1 MSTTNAWRWLNEHA
15 ALPLSVLALM
25 FTGLSYC
32 GDRQDAAEAR
42 AITQSV
48 IWRSEKLP
56 NGEGLGLKQPND
68 AIAIRRVV
76 FEFPESIRQSPITL
90 PPSDLHFRSTWIRA
104 GVAERLAGCTSDKA
118 SSVVEGDLPIQ
129 VTTHYSVAGKNRSV
143 SDVYALSYLASVTDA
158 GMVDLTLQAFAI
170 SGEPLLYKN
179 TVAEGLD
186 VLAGKSGCR
195 AVPAPP
201 GSSLARRP

>member
-1 MSTTNAWRWLNEHA
+1 MNVTGAWRTLNEQA
-15 ALPLSVLALM
+15 ALPVSLVALL

-56 NGEGLGLKQPND
+56 NGEGLSLKQPNE
-68 AIAIRRVV
+68 AIAIQRVV

-90 PPSDLHFRSTWIRA
+90 PPSDLELQANWIVA
-104 GVAERLAGCTSDKA
+104 GVANRLEGCA
-118 SSVVEGDLPIQ
+118 SWTMSSIVQAELPIRI
-129 VTTHYSVAGKNRSV
+129 TTRYSVAGKNRSV
-143 SDVYALSYLASVTDA
+143 SDVYTLSYLASVTET
-158 GMVDLTLQAFAI
+158 GMVDLRVQALAI
-170 SGEPLLYKN
+170 SGGIFLYEN

-186 VLAGKSGCR
+186 GLAGTPDCR
-195 AVPAPP
+195 VATKAPP
-201 GSSLARRP
+201 GSSLVR